1 MMGKL
6 VGALTAL
13 VALAIL
19 AGPSTASA
27 LDVYATD
34 FSANGVI
41 YQLTGAPNGELLP
54 KQPAK
59 VQSGGQYPGSLVL
72 SRDGRSLY
80 AVNYSGN
87 VGQFSVRA
95 DGTLVPKVPPTAPT
109 GDRPQSIALSRTAT
123 TPTSRMADGR
133 RSRSSGSTTT
143 GGWSR
148 RPRFRAARIPSGIA
162 ISPDGQYAYVTNYHS
177 RTISQFV
184 ITRSGKLVLNDPP
197 VVGAAE
203 FPRAIVASP
212 AGSVYVVN
220 EYSDVIGQY
229 TIGPGGGLV
238 PKTPTLVGTGQRP
251 SAIAITPDGKN
262 AYVSNLGRPGGV
274 SQYSVDSGGGLFAKS
289 PAIVSSSVASPGSR
303 PAPPARASS
312 PPTSPSSYRG
322 SGPGDGGGLTLGQ
335 RTQIGPYPQGDRRPR
350 LHLGPPVGPTARENP
365 TQPGAW
371 HRQADRHRRPRRAAE
386 AGRRRRRASP
396 QAMRAPRLI
405 RCAGDPPPRVEAARA
420 PPAGLGRCAGDG
432 RAQPQ
437 TGRAEPTQPR
447 RQAALGRRLTLPGAE
462 FAQRTRMSRL
472 SRSAVGPRRSS
483 P

>member
-95 DGTLVPKVPPTAPT
+95 DGSLVPKVPPTAPT
-109 GDRPQSIALSRTAT
+109 GARPQSIALS
-123 TPTSRMADGR
+123 PDGR
-133 RSRSSGSTTT
+133 NAYVTNAGPATISIFRIDDDGRLVPKAEVPGGSD
-143 GGWSR
+143 
-148 RPRFRAARIPSGIA
+148 PSGIA
-162 ISPDGQYAYVTNYHS
+162 ISPDGQYAYVTNYGS

-220 EYSDVIGQY
+220 EYSDAIGQY

-274 SQYSVDSGGGLFAKS
+274 SQYSVGTDGGLIAKS
-289 PAIVSSSVASPGSR
+289 PAIVLSGGFAGIAASPGGESIFTADESFFVSR
-303 PAPPARASS
+303 FWL
-312 PPTSPSSYRG
+312 
-322 SGPGDGGGLTLGQ
+322 GDGGGLSLGR
-335 RTQIGPYPQGDRRPR
+335 RTQIGPYPKAIVVRDSRSGRPSDLRLGRTRRNQARGTARLTATAGRSGRLKLAGEGVERVRKHVKGGRSVALAIRPR
-350 LHLGPPVGPTARENP
+350 GSKLHELRWQGWVDVQVTVELDPERGEPS
-365 TQPGAW
+365 
-371 HRQADRHRRPRRAAE
+371 RRSRDV
-386 AGRRRRRASP
+386 
-396 QAMRAPRLI
+396 RLLL
-405 RCAGDPPPRVEAARA
+405 AGD
-420 PPAGLGRCAGDG
+420 
-432 RAQPQ
+432 
-437 TGRAEPTQPR
+437 
-447 RQAALGRRLTLPGAE
+447 
-462 FAQRTRMSRL
+462 
-472 SRSAVGPRRSS
+472 
-483 P
+483 

>member
-80 AVNYSGN
+80 VVNYSGN

-95 DGTLVPKVPPTAPT
+95 DGSLVPKVPPTAPT
-109 GDRPQSIALSRTAT
+109 GARPQSIALS
-123 TPTSRMADGR
+123 PDGR
-133 RSRSSGSTTT
+133 NAYVTNAGPATISIFRIDDDGRLVPKAEVPGGSD
-143 GGWSR
+143 
-148 RPRFRAARIPSGIA
+148 PSGIA
-162 ISPDGQYAYVTNYHS
+162 ISPDGQYAYVTNYGS

-220 EYSDVIGQY
+220 EYSDAIGQY

-274 SQYSVDSGGGLFAKS
+274 SQYSVGTDGGLIAKS
-289 PAIVSSSVASPGSR
+289 PAIVLSGGFAGIAASPGGESIFTADESFFVSR
-303 PAPPARASS
+303 FWL
-312 PPTSPSSYRG
+312 
-322 SGPGDGGGLTLGQ
+322 GDGGGLSLGR
-335 RTQIGPYPQGDRRPR
+335 RTQIGPYPKAIVVRDSRSGRPSDLR
-350 LHLGPPVGPTARENP
+350 LGQNP
-365 TQPGAW
+365 TQPSA
-371 HRQADRHRRPRRAAE
+371 RDSQADRHRRPQRAAE
-386 AGRRRRRASP
+386 AGRRGCRASP
-396 QAMRAPRLI
+396 QARQGRPI

-420 PPAGLGRCAGDG
+420 PLAGLGRCAGDG

-437 TGRAEPTQPR
+437 TGRAER
-447 RQAALGRRLTLPGAE
+447 ARSRDVRLLLAGD
-462 FAQRTRMSRL
+462 
-472 SRSAVGPRRSS
+472 
-483 P
+483 